1 MKKIL
6 AFLMIAILSTV
17 ALAEGSLYAG
27 IDPWGNPLSVT
38 LEQPN
43 ALSGVWNQNFYGEL
57 FILICF

>member
-27 IDPWGNPLSVT
+27 IDPWGNPLPFT

-43 ALSGVWNQNFYGEL
+43 ALSGV
-57 FILICF
+57 